1 VFSARPGR
9 VKVILDLTFP
19 RPRGLHIKRSP
30 EFLAPVDEIW
40 RLIEADAR
48 RSL

>member
-1 VFSARPGR
+1 MLR
-9 VKVILDLTFP
+9 VRAPRERRSP
-19 RPRGLHIKRSP
+19 RPLSLKRTP

-48 RSL
+48 RALAGDRG